1 MEQGMM
7 IKLALFVILSYLLM
21 PLLGSFVDTHT
32 HTFYNLVHVVC
43 S

>member
-1 MEQGMM
+1 MM

-21 PLLGSFVDTHT
+21 ILLGSFVDTHT
-32 HTFYNLVHVVC
+32 YTFYNLVHVVC